1 MAKQRYVRFPI
12 NREEKPM
19 DNEELDHLGSLYE
32 AIGQE
37 LIRIVGNGS
46 KKIFYYAEAGE
57 GWVDQSIYEVNA
69 DSLDWFYASQ
79 ELTDLLFEAWAAD
92 EPSKRWSTMEYELE
106 GTRFTTR
113 FRFPDEVN
121 VEETSMARR
130 DEVLRRRFGNKP
142 ENYPPL

>member
-1 MAKQRYVRFPI
+1 
-12 NREEKPM
+12 M
-19 DNEELDHLGSLYE
+19 DSKKLDRLGSLYD

-57 GWVDQSIYEVNA
+57 GWVDQSIYEVSS
-69 DSLDWFYASQ
+69 DSLNWFYAS
-79 ELTDLLFEAWAAD
+79 EKLTNLLFEAWAA
-92 EPSKRWSTMEYELE
+92 EKPSKRWSTMEYEIE

-121 VEETSMARR
+121 LEDTSTERR

-142 ENYPPL
+142 ENYPSL